1 MNGNMPMNNI
11 TDVLKNKLILVG
23 ILSLILAL
31 LSLFI
36 FKNFFIFVLFLIVCL
51 FLLVHNFIKVSR
63 KLYDALGTRLMLFVT
78 ISVIFL
84 FFLLLLILING
95 SFNIL
100 KAESLS
106 DLVLSSTWKPF
117 SGKFGLF
124 AVIVDTMIVTALSMG
139 IAIPIS
145 LFSAIYIA
153 EYAPKKFRNI
163 VRPFIDVLAGVPSVV
178 FGLCALLVFV
188 PIVRDN
194 IAPFFGYNIGSGF
207 SIFTASLILSIMVF
221 PIIISLCVESF
232 NSVPTALKEAS
243 LSLGATKWETV
254 KKVIFRASG
263 PGVLSA
269 IFLGFGR
276 AFGETIAVSMVIGN
290 QELIP
295 STLFGPGQ
303 TLASLIASN
312 YTEVSSIPILASA
325 LIFVALIL
333 FVVVLIFN
341 LLGFFVLR
349 RASRRWKY

>member
-1 MNGNMPMNNI
+1 MPRSNI
-11 TDVLKNKLILVG
+11 SGVLKNKLLLVG
-23 ILSLILAL
+23 ILSLF
-31 LSLFI
+31 LSFIFLFI
-36 FKNFFIFVLFLIVCL
+36 FKNFFLFVLFLII
-51 FLLVHNFIKVSR
+51 FIILLVYNFIKVSR
-63 KLYDALGTRLMLFVT
+63 KLYDVLGTRLMLFVT
-78 ISVIFL
+78 ISMIFI
-84 FFLLLLILING
+84 FFLLLVILING
-95 SFNIL
+95 SLDIL
-100 KAESLS
+100 RNQSISE
-106 DLVLSSTWKPF
+106 LVLSSTWKPF
-117 SGKFGLF
+117 SGEFGLF
-124 AVIVDTMIVTALSMG
+124 AVIIDTLIVTAISMI
-139 IAIPIS
+139 IAVPIS
-145 LFSAIYIA
+145 LLSAIYIA

-163 VRPFIDVLAGVPSVV
+163 IRPFIDVLAGVPSVV

-221 PIIISLCVESF
+221 PIIISLCIESF
-232 NSVPTALKEAS
+232 NSVPIALKEAS

-263 PGVLSA
+263 PGVLAA

-295 STLFGPGQ
+295 SSLFGPGQ

-349 RASRRWKY
+349 RASERWKY

>member
-1 MNGNMPMNNI
+1 MPPRTIRGM
-11 TDVLKNKLILVG
+11 LKNKLVLVG
-23 ILSLILAL
+23 ILSLF
-31 LSLFI
+31 LSFI
-36 FKNFFIFVLFLIVCL
+36 FLFLFNNFFLFALFLII
-51 FLLVHNFIKVSR
+51 FIILLVYNFIKITR
-63 KLYDALGTRLMLFVT
+63 KLYDALGTRLMFFVT
-78 ISVIFL
+78 VSVIFL

-95 SFNIL
+95 SINIL
-100 KAESLS
+100 RDQSLS
-106 DLVLSSTWKPF
+106 DLIFSSTWKPF
-117 SGKFGLF
+117 SGEFGLF
-124 AVIVDTMIVTALSMG
+124 AVIIDTLIVTAISMV

-145 LFSAIYIA
+145 LLSAIYIA
-153 EYAPKKFRNI
+153 EYAPKKFKNI
-163 VRPFIDVLAGVPSVV
+163 IRPFIDVLAGVPSVV

-188 PIVRDN
+188 PLVRDD
-194 IAPFFGYNIGSGF
+194 IAPFFGSTISSGF
-207 SIFTASLILSIMVF
+207 GLFTASLILAIMVF
-221 PIIISLCVESF
+221 PIIISLCLESF
-232 NSVPTALKEAS
+232 NSVPIALKEAS

-263 PGVLSA
+263 PGVLAA

-295 STLFGPGQ
+295 KSLFGPGQ

-341 LLGFFVLR
+341 LLGYLVLR
-349 RASRRWKY
+349 RASKRWKY

>member
-1 MNGNMPMNNI
+1 MNMPLSAQLN
-11 TDVLKNKLILVG
+11 LSKHKLLIVGVFSLV
-23 ILSLILAL
+23 
-31 LSLFI
+31 LSLF
-36 FKNFFIFVLFLIVCL
+36 FLFVLNNFFLFLVFILICIM
-51 FLLVHNFIKVSR
+51 LLIYSFFKTTR
-63 KLYDALGTRLMLFVT
+63 KLYDTFGTRLMLFVT
-78 ISVIFL
+78 VTVIFL
-84 FFLLLLILING
+84 FFLLLAILIEG
-95 SFNIL
+95 SFGIL
-100 KAESLS
+100 EEQSLTE
-106 DLVLSSTWKPF
+106 LLFSSTWKPF
-117 SGKFGLF
+117 SGEFGLF
-124 AVIVDTMIVTALSMG
+124 AVIIDTLIVTALSMI
-139 IAIPIS
+139 IAVPIS
-145 LFSAIYIA
+145 LLSAIYIA

-188 PIVRDN
+188 PLVRDVV
-194 IAPFFGYNIGSGF
+194 APFFGNTISSGF
-207 SIFTASLILSIMVF
+207 SLFTASLILSIMVF
-221 PIIISLCVESF
+221 PIIISLCLESF
-232 NSVPTALKEAS
+232 NSVPIALKEAS

-263 PGVLSA
+263 PGILAA

-295 STLFGPGQ
+295 KSLFGPGQ

-341 LLGFFVLR
+341 ILGYIVLY
-349 RASRRWKY
+349 RASKRWSY

>member
-1 MNGNMPMNNI
+1 MPTEKINNVI
-11 TDVLKNKLILVG
+11 KHKLLPVG
-23 ILSLILAL
+23 ILSLFI
-31 LSLFI
+31 SFIFLFI
-36 FKNFFIFVLFLIVCL
+36 FKNFFLFVLFLIV
-51 FLLVHNFIKVSR
+51 FIILLVYNFIKISR
-63 KLYDALGTRLMLFVT
+63 KLYDVLGTRLMLFVT
-78 ISVIFL
+78 ISMIFL
-84 FFLLLLILING
+84 FFLLLVILVNG
-95 SFNIL
+95 SLDIL
-100 KAESLS
+100 RNQSISE
-106 DLVLSSTWKPF
+106 LVFSSTWKPF
-117 SGKFGLF
+117 SGEFGLF
-124 AVIVDTMIVTALSMG
+124 AVIIDTLIVTAISMI
-139 IAIPIS
+139 IAVPIS
-145 LFSAIYIA
+145 LLSAIYIA

-163 VRPFIDVLAGVPSVV
+163 IRPFIDVLAGVPSVV

-221 PIIISLCVESF
+221 PIIISLCIESF
-232 NSVPTALKEAS
+232 NSVPIALKEAS

-263 PGVLSA
+263 PGVLAA

-295 STLFGPGQ
+295 SSLFGPGQ
-303 TLASLIASN
+303 TLASIIASN
-312 YTEVSSIPILASA
+312 YNDVSSIPILASA

-333 FVVVLIFN
+333 FVVVLFFN

-349 RASRRWKY
+349 RASERWKY

>member
-1 MNGNMPMNNI
+1 MPRSNINGI
-11 TDVLKNKLILVG
+11 VKYKLLLVG
-23 ILSLILAL
+23 ILSLLFSFIF
-31 LSLFI
+31 LFI
-36 FKNFFIFVLFLIVCL
+36 FKNFFLFALFLIL
-51 FLLVHNFIKVSR
+51 FIILLVYNFIKVTR
-63 KLYDALGTRLMLFVT
+63 KLYDTLGTRLMLFVT
-78 ISVIFL
+78 VSVIFL
-84 FFLLLLILING
+84 FFLLLVILING
-95 SFNIL
+95 SFPIL
-100 KAESLS
+100 GEQSLS
-106 DLVLSSTWKPF
+106 ELVFSSTWKPF
-117 SGKFGLF
+117 SGEFGLF
-124 AVIVDTMIVTALSMG
+124 AVIIDTLIVTAISMI
-139 IAIPIS
+139 IAVPIS
-145 LFSAIYIA
+145 LLSAIYIA

-188 PIVRDN
+188 PLVRDI
-194 IAPFFGYNIGSGF
+194 IAPFFGNTISSGF

-221 PIIISLCVESF
+221 PIIISLCIESF

-263 PGVLSA
+263 PGVLAA

-295 STLFGPGQ
+295 KSLFGPGQ

-341 LLGFFVLR
+341 LLGYLVLQ
-349 RASRRWKY
+349 RASKRWAY

>member
-1 MNGNMPMNNI
+1 MPRSNINGI
-11 TDVLKNKLILVG
+11 VKYKLLLVG
-23 ILSLILAL
+23 ILSLLFSFIF
-31 LSLFI
+31 LFI
-36 FKNFFIFVLFLIVCL
+36 FKIFFLFALFLIL
-51 FLLVHNFIKVSR
+51 FIILLVYNFIKVTR
-63 KLYDALGTRLMLFVT
+63 KLYDTLGTRLMLFVT
-78 ISVIFL
+78 VSVIFL
-84 FFLLLLILING
+84 FFLLLVILING
-95 SFNIL
+95 SFPIL
-100 KAESLS
+100 GEQSLS
-106 DLVLSSTWKPF
+106 ELVFSSTWKPF
-117 SGKFGLF
+117 SGEFGLF
-124 AVIVDTMIVTALSMG
+124 AVIIDTLIVTAISMI
-139 IAIPIS
+139 IAVPIS
-145 LFSAIYIA
+145 LLSAIYIA

-188 PIVRDN
+188 PLVRDI
-194 IAPFFGYNIGSGF
+194 IAPFFGNTISSGF
-207 SIFTASLILSIMVF
+207 SLFTASLILSIMVF
-221 PIIISLCVESF
+221 PIIISLCIESF

-243 LSLGATKWETV
+243 LSLGATKWETI

-263 PGVLSA
+263 PGVLAA

-295 STLFGPGQ
+295 KSLFGPGQ

-341 LLGFFVLR
+341 LLGYLVLR
-349 RASRRWKY
+349 RASKRWAY